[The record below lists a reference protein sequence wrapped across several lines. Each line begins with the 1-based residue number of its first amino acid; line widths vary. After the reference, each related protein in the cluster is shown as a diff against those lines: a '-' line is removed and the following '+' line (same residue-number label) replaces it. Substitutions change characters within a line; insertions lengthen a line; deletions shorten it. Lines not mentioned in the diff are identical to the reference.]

1 MTPMTTPDETGQ
13 AVPVRRG
20 RRTVRMVVLCV
31 VIAAALF
38 LAATGWLSGR

>member
-1 MTPMTTPDETGQ
+1 MTTPDETDP

-20 RRTVRMVVLCV
+20 RRTVRIAVLCLIV
-31 VIAAALF
+31 VAILA

>member
-1 MTPMTTPDETGQ
+1 MTTPDHTGR

-20 RRTVRMVVLCV
+20 RRTVRILLLCLIV
-31 VIAAALF
+31 AAMLF